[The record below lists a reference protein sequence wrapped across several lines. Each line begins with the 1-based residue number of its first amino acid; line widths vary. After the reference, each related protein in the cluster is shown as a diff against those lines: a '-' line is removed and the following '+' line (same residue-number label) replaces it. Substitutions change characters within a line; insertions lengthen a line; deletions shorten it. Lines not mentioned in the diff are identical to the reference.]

1 MRDHRLVFGVL
12 MLFIASAAI
21 AQDEP
26 EASDLWDKSLQ
37 ELLQIKLVTPTAQA
51 QRAAESPAVVS
62 VLTAQQIRDLGVT
75 TLYEALNYLP
85 GVLVTETYFGYSAV
99 NVRGL
104 LQTHYNN
111 KVLLLVNGHPSR
123 EVINGSFHLELI
135 PIEAVERI
143 EFVRGPGSSLYG
155 TNAFA
160 GVINIITKKGNDPT
174 SRQVTVGGGSF
185 GTVEGSVLW
194 GTNSENL
201 DLMVAL
207 GTRNDDGYPYR
218 IEADERGQQA
228 ELDYENDVTNATAV
242 LAIGDF
248 TISAAGFH
256 QRKMKFGLT
265 PVVDYTGP
273 SRYEG
278 GFFDVLW
285 ERDLSKDFTLN
296 ARLRYDEIDR
306 SDTEVHSFPYDG
318 FLGHANSD
326 TILDSSG
333 SLFGADLSLA
343 YSSGTWGSL
352 LGGVVYEQRDADPY
366 LFRFADDGSIHP
378 HTAFAHSPSAH
389 DISVFGQ
396 GLFDLTDRLN
406 AVVGFRFNDDSDTGS
421 SFVPR
426 LGLVLELAE
435 DVFLKALYAEAY
447 RTPDF
452 FEKEVE
458 TYNVLYGSE
467 TLEPER
473 IRNFDVAVDTALGER
488 YNLRVNAFY
497 LTTSD
502 LIVRVPTNDPDTTG
516 PNASVY
522 TNGGGDKI
530 WGLEAALMAQPTA
543 GLTFFT
549 NYSWRDGEDRE
560 SGEELIYI
568 ANHTVS
574 LGLSWRAIRRLH
586 VKPNLQYAA
595 ERGEVD
601 DYTLVNLVVSVPFS
615 PGFSLE
621 LIGRNLTDEEYQYPE
636 YVRGIIAATPGGP
649 ERSAFARLHWTY

>member
-1 MRDHRLVFGVL
+1 M
-12 MLFIASAAI
+12 MAAI
-21 AQDEP
+21 AAAQDEP
-26 EASDLWDKSLQ
+26 AADVLWDKSLQ
-37 ELLQIKLVTPTAQA
+37 ELLEIKLVTPTAQE

-111 KVLLLVNGHPSR
+111 KVLLLINGHPSR
-123 EVINGSFHLELI
+123 EVVNGSFHLELI

-160 GVINIITKKGNDPT
+160 GVINIITKKGSDST

-185 GTVEGSVLW
+185 GTIEGSLLW
-194 GTNSENL
+194 GTSSDTL
-201 DLMVAL
+201 DVMVAV

-218 IEADERGQQA
+218 VDNDENGNHA
-228 ELDYENDVTNATAV
+228 VLDYENDVTNAMASLEV
-242 LAIGDF
+242 GDF
-248 TISAAGFH
+248 TITAAGFH
-256 QRKMKFGLT
+256 QRKMKFGIT

-285 ERDLSKDFTLN
+285 THDLNDEMTLN
-296 ARLRYDEIDR
+296 ARVRYDELDR
-306 SDTEVHSFPYDG
+306 SDSEVHSFPYDG
-318 FLGHANSD
+318 FLGHENSD
-326 TILDSSG
+326 VTLNPSG
-333 SLFGADLSLA
+333 SLFGAELSLA
-343 YSSGTWGSL
+343 YTSGDWGSL
-352 LGGVVYEQRDADPY
+352 LGGVVYEKRDADPY
-366 LFRFADDGSIHP
+366 LFRFADDGSVHP
-378 HTAFAHSPSAH
+378 FTAFAHSPSAD

-396 GLFDLTDRLN
+396 GLFELGQRLE
-406 AVVGFRFNDDSDTGS
+406 AVVGFRFNDDSDAGS

-426 LGLVLELAE
+426 LGLVYELSE
-435 DVFLKALYAEAY
+435 NTFLKALYAEAY

-458 TYNVLYGSE
+458 TYNVLYGDAA
-467 TLEPER
+467 LEPER
-473 IRNFDVAVDTALGER
+473 TRNFDLAIDTALGAS

-502 LIVRVPTNDPDTTG
+502 LIVRVPTDDPETMG
-516 PNASVY
+516 ENAAVY
-522 TNGGGDKI
+522 TNGGGENI
-530 WGLEAALMAQPTA
+530 WGLEAALMAQPSDKMS
-543 GLTFFT
+543 LFV
-549 NYSWRDGEDRE
+549 NYSWREGEDKD
-560 SGEELIYI
+560 SGADSIYI

-574 LGLSWRAIRRLH
+574 TGLVWKPLRKLH
-586 VKPNLQYAA
+586 LKPNLQYAG
-595 ERGEVD
+595 ERGAVD
-601 DYTLVNLVVSVPFS
+601 DYTLVNLVVSVPLTNS
-615 PGFSLE
+615 LSLE
-621 LIGRNLTDEEYQYPE
+621 LIGRNLGDEEYVYPE
-636 YVRGIIAATPGGP
+636 YVRGILAGTPGGP
-649 ERSAFARLHWTY
+649 ERSGFVRLHWKY